1 MNMPELEEEQTKK
14 ITDWVLINKFA
25 FNRLKNDI
33 DNAVT
38 NKKDPKIGKK
48 RPTYVYLQDFLQ
60 DIINRIFNN
69 AKEAKDFYF
78 FTKN

>member
-14 ITDWVLINKFA
+14 ITDWVLINEFA

-38 NKKDPKIGKK
+38 NKKGPKIGKK